1 MAKRQGNMDPTKRAN
16 NNRAVAIAD
25 TSRGEKIRQFSEQN
39 IPLGEFPRKVE
50 RTSNFLHF

>member
-16 NNRAVAIAD
+16 NNRVVAIAD
-25 TSRGEKIRQFSEQN
+25 TSRGEKTRQFSEQN